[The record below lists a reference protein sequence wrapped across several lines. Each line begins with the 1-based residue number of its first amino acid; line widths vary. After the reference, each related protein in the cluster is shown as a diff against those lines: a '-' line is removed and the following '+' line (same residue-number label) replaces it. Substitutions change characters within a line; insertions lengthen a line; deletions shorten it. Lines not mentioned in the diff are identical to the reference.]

1 MDGSGSA
8 GRGGGDL
15 DDLDYA
21 RLCDFIYQRTGLV
34 FDASRRHF
42 VAKRLERRMR
52 ATASGTF
59 RAYFNAMRVEA
70 RQTELQALVNEL
82 TINETYFFREDY
94 QLGILT
100 DDLLPLILRRRAGGR
115 IRIWSLP
122 CSTGEE
128 PYSIAI
134 HLIESWP
141 DLARHDVELLASDI
155 DTDVLAAARRGVYRD
170 RSVQNLPA
178 PVLRRHFHSPAP
190 GQHVISDELRG
201 AVTFTRF
208 NILDPLPAGLRAS
221 VDVVFCRN
229 LLIYFDQAGQR
240 RAVET
245 IHDALVPGGFVLLG
259 HSESMSRISS
269 IFMPRSCSRGFAY
282 QKPDEAS

>member
-1 MDGSGSA
+1 MDGSRSA
-8 GRGGGDL
+8 GRGESGL
-15 DDLDYA
+15 DDLDYT

-34 FDASRRHF
+34 FDASRRHY
-42 VAKRLERRMR
+42 VEKRLARRMTATR
-52 ATASGTF
+52 AGTF
-59 RAYFNAMRVEA
+59 RSYFNAMRVEA
-70 RQTELQALVNEL
+70 RQQELQSLVNEL
-82 TINETYFFREDY
+82 TINETYFFREDH
-94 QLGILT
+94 QLRILT
-100 DDLLPLILRRRAGGR
+100 DNLLPAIVRRRPGQR

-128 PYSIAI
+128 PYSIAL

-141 DLARHDVELLASDI
+141 DLAHHDVELLASDI
-155 DTDVLAAARRGVYRD
+155 DTDVLAAARRGIYRD
-170 RSVQNLPA
+170 RSVQNLPSH
-178 PVLRRHFHSPAP
+178 VLRRHFDSSTP
-190 GQHVISDELRG
+190 GQHAISHELRG
-201 AVTFTRF
+201 AVTFTRY

-259 HSESMSRISS
+259 HSESMSRINS
-269 IFMPRSCSRGFAY
+269 IFRPRSYTGGFAY
-282 QKPDEAS
+282 QKPDEAA

>member
-1 MDGSGSA
+1 MDGSNLP
-8 GRGGGDL
+8 GGGTTSLGDP
-15 DDLDYA
+15 DYA

-34 FDASRRHF
+34 FDASRRAY
-42 VAKRLERRMR
+42 VEKRLARRMA
-52 ATASGTF
+52 ATGSAMF
-59 RAYFNAMRVEA
+59 RSYFNAMRVEA
-70 RQTELQALVNEL
+70 RQVGLQALVNEL

-100 DDLLPLILRRRAGGR
+100 DNLLPAILRRRSGER

-134 HLIESWP
+134 HLIERWP
-141 DLARHDVELLASDI
+141 DLAHHDVELLASDI
-155 DTDVLAAARRGVYRD
+155 DTDVLAAARRGIYRD

-178 PVLRRHFHSPAP
+178 QVLRRHFDSSTP
-190 GQHVISDELRG
+190 GQHIISGDLRG
-201 AVTFTRF
+201 AVTFSRY

-245 IHDALVPGGFVLLG
+245 IHDALVPGGYVLLG

-269 IFMPRSCSRGFAY
+269 VFRPRTYARGFAY
-282 QKPDEAS
+282 QKPDEGR